1 MSTWDYQFFDESEF
15 VCGCCGEHNMDHEF
29 MKKLVNLRRAFSKPM
44 IITSG
49 YRCIIHN
56 GNVGGSRHSPHMEG
70 VACDVKV
77 VGGDALRFVSH
88 AEFCGFKGIG
98 VKQSGDWGSRFIHV
112 DTAESTKDRNRP
124 WLWSY

>member
-1 MSTWDYQFFDESEF
+1 MSTWDYQYFDESEF

-56 GNVGGSRHSPHMEG
+56 GNVG
-70 VACDVKV
+70 A
-77 VGGDALRFVSH
+77 VSYTH
-88 AEFCGFKGIG
+88 L
-98 VKQSGDWGSRFIHV
+98 
-112 DTAESTKDRNRP
+112 TLPTKRIV
-124 WLWSY
+124 